1 MNFLLLYAITVR
13 YFSHY
18 YVLRFLFMD
27 NRLIL
32 CETRLLGRQ
41 PHASVQRVLEQITKW
56 WLKPVQLYSNCINS
70 KKAFNDFESVLFCSI
85 KSVNDMIMYVS
96 VGISGHRITYTCKCG
111 SRTNILVLNH
121 DESF

>member
-1 MNFLLLYAITVR
+1 MQLPFDILVTIYG
-13 YFSHY
+13 
-18 YVLRFLFMD
+18 LRFLFMD
-27 NRLIL
+27 NRFIL

-85 KSVNDMIMYVS
+85 KSVNDMIPTLTYITLVS
-96 VGISGHRITYTCKCG
+96 
-111 SRTNILVLNH
+111 
-121 DESF
+121 E